1 MGVKA
6 YKAAQKT
13 QKVLTKVDKIKKTV
27 KAIYKG
33 LKILDSSCDAY
44 SVINQMAA
52 DGFSFS
58 NPNDLKKLIKLVS
71 LARGA
76 ASDVKDISD
85 SKKAI

>member
-1 MGVKA
+1 M
-6 YKAAQKT
+6 
-13 QKVLTKVDKIKKTV
+13 TKVDKIKTV

-33 LKILDSSCDAY
+33 LKILDSSCDVY

-76 ASDVKDISD
+76 ASDVKISVIPKGNQD
-85 SKKAI
+85 RKRGNKPFSITKF